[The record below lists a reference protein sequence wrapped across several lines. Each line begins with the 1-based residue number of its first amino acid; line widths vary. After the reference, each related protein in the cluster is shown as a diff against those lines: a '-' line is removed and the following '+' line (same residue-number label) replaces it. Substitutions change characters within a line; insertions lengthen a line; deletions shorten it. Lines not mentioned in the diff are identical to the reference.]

1 MLGSGYI
8 ATLNRLSIYNGKPDM
23 SQLRCLCEGRTKTEE
38 MLEKKSQTH
47 SKCNGRINIRK
58 NRRTKDIWR
67 SLKPPN
73 TFDSLFLS
81 EKLRATACKALI
93 MILKLDIAN

>member
-1 MLGSGYI
+1 MI
-8 ATLNRLSIYNGKPDM
+8 
-23 SQLRCLCEGRTKTEE
+23 QLRCLCEGRTKARRNVPFIKNFR
-38 MLEKKSQTH
+38 KKNSQTP
-47 SKCNGRINIRK
+47 SKCNGRIYIRM
-58 NRRTKDIWR
+58 NRRTKDMWM